1 MSNSSANIGNSE
13 GSAPPKTPAYWVFLP
28 GLAVSA
34 YVLWAA
40 SPRAS
45 TNHGAIEL
53 ALLVFVPGFTGPLFR
68 ALGQTVLS
76 SVCAVIVIGSYWTI
90 SFFLLFAYTPESVF
104 GLLDVSIFFVPALGF
119 AIAATISLVRRLRIE
134 WAFSTVGVGF
144 LCGVIGAATLLASK
158 RSELSWERALDPVV
172 LAPDMIAIDKCS
184 QEFAASHSETGYPE
198 SLEQLGPQGTDC
210 VPEALLKGQYKGF
223 TISYEPGPKDADGKV
238 AAYAVKA
245 RETSPKG
252 QEVSS
257 MFSDESGRIHY
268 RFDGPHGMG
277 STIAYFPG
285 KDAFDRVLDCLWDA
299 SINSAWEL
307 IDEHGDRVVTD
318 RDQYVRHR
326 LAERLFTD
334 KRKFSSYGYNFEFGF
349 TNENDGTINGFTV
362 EVRPQQYGIAGIRSY
377 LAVATI
383 DRRSSRNTLSVYA
396 TPQDRSATMADPLTQ
411 PGEIK
416 PLGYLSP
423 ANSEN

>member
-1 MSNSSANIGNSE
+1 MSSYSPGSDLGQRLSRNREPIQVPRNLRRFRFRRRPRNALFQQHAGNLIRKR
-13 GSAPPKTPAYWVFLP
+13 AT
-28 GLAVSA
+28 
-34 YVLWAA
+34 
-40 SPRAS
+40 AS
-45 TNHGAIEL
+45 TWREL
-53 ALLVFVPGFTGPLFR
+53 RPLSR
-68 ALGQTVLS
+68 
-76 SVCAVIVIGSYWTI
+76 
-90 SFFLLFAYTPESVF
+90 
-104 GLLDVSIFFVPALGF
+104 GL
-119 AIAATISLVRRLRIE
+119 
-134 WAFSTVGVGF
+134 
-144 LCGVIGAATLLASK
+144 K
-158 RSELSWERALDPVV
+158 SEPTW
-172 LAPDMIAIDKCS
+172 
-184 QEFAASHSETGYPE
+184 
-198 SLEQLGPQGTDC
+198 
-210 VPEALLKGQYKGF
+210 QYKGF

-238 AAYAVKA
+238 AAYAVKT

-257 MFSDESGRIHY
+257 LFSDESGRIHY

-299 SINSAWEL
+299 SINSAREL

-326 LAERLFTD
+326 LGERLFTD

-383 DRRSSRNTLSVYA
+383 DLRTSRHSFNIHA
-396 TPQDRSATMADPLTQ
+396 TPQNRSATLADPMTQ

-416 PLGYLSP
+416 PPGYLS
-423 ANSEN
+423 SEKPHN